1 MTSQKKGAKWLWW
14 ILFIWSCSSLKTC
27 SRIFS
32 CNYID
37 ELFVVFSIHT
47 ACSYTTSCPP
57 KFMVFFSMEANVGI
71 WSCIRWDICSSMH
84 AHIGKQKMSL
94 VPPIQYIFLAYVSRQ
109 SIYMIEHGPCPLLEF
124 KLSPRFY
131 GQIVENQIPNIC
143 PIHLCVSGGAR
154 IEIYLWRI
162 YYY

>member
-94 VPPIQYIFLAYVSRQ
+94 VPPIQYIFLDWAWSLSNTR
-109 SIYMIEHGPCPLLEF
+109 SNFHLDFTGRLL
-124 KLSPRFY
+124 
-131 GQIVENQIPNIC
+131 IENQIPNVC
-143 PIHLCVSGGAR
+143 PIHLCVCSVSFFVL
-154 IEIYLWRI
+154 ISFTDTL
-162 YYY
+162 